1 MQVVA
6 LSLQLLALGILPPGR
21 CSQAAA
27 AEHSLWIICKRV
39 TSGVLQFMG
48 SQRVGHDSATEL
60 NSTELLQVGVGVV
73 RRRPIIGLFFALV
86 DSGEDVEGWGTG

>member
-39 TSGVLQFMG
+39 TSVSG
-48 SQRVGHDSATEL
+48 SGGGEEKTNHWAIFC
-60 NSTELLQVGVGVV
+60 
-73 RRRPIIGLFFALV
+73 P
-86 DSGEDVEGWGTG
+86 SG